1 VRNAGF
7 GHYAF
12 WVPPQE
18 RYLAYSLAVPG
29 VMDVFDEDRLF
40 VVADEL
46 LQELGWVP
54 TTPD

>member
-1 VRNAGF
+1 MRNAGF